1 MFCDSDVALAVPYLF
16 MLGLAP
22 VSECLLMFLFSS
34 FLSSGVHILQR
45 LDGCEWD
52 ENTGEV
58 TSFLKFGYNGEDF
71 LEFKLKTLR
80 WIALKPEADII
91 KQTWNADTTINKDT
105 VILLTEI
112 CPELLKMYVEYG
124 KSSLQR
130 TVLPSVSLL
139 QKTPS
144 SPVSCHATGFYPDR
158 AKMFWRKDEDEIH
171 EGVDCG
177 EILPNNDGTFQMTV
191 DVNVSS
197 FIPEDWRRYDCVFQL
212 SDVRDKIVTK
222 MNVTVIKTN
231 SGTNKILNDG
241 EKKDLIHFV
250 C

>member
-1 MFCDSDVALAVPYLF
+1 
-16 MLGLAP
+16 
-22 VSECLLMFLFSS
+22 
-34 FLSSGVHILQR
+34 
-45 LDGCEWD
+45 
-52 ENTGEV
+52 
-58 TSFLKFGYNGEDF
+58 
-71 LEFKLKTLR
+71 
-80 WIALKPEADII
+80 
-91 KQTWNADTTINKDT
+91 
-105 VILLTEI
+105 
-112 CPELLKMYVEYG
+112 
-124 KSSLQR
+124 
-130 TVLPSVSLL
+130 
-139 QKTPS
+139 
-144 SPVSCHATGFYPDR
+144 
-158 AKMFWRKDEDEIH
+158 MFWRKDEDEIH

-197 FIPEDWRRYDCVFQL
+197 FTPEDWRRYDCVFQL